1 MPRKQTIVSTQAELE
16 KHEAECAIR
25 YQYVLEKIEGISK
38 RIFRIEAMMMISTIS
53 LIGFLAMVVNK
64 MLA

>member
-1 MPRKQTIVSTQAELE
+1 MARQTNSSTQAELE
-16 KHEAECAIR
+16 KHETECAIR